1 MMNSKAIAILAHITI
16 IGWIIALILNMKDK
30 DEFTSFYVRQYLGI
44 MISGLLG
51 NLLLSMISVTAA
63 WAWGII
69 VLTAWIISLIS
80 AITDKKN
87 ETPVIGQ
94 YFQEWFKGL

>member
-1 MMNSKAIAILAHITI
+1 MMNSKAKAILAHITI